1 MKCIVEFAKDIDQEV
16 VEFHSRSYDGLKE
29 KVKQWMEEDGNF
41 IEGSV
46 YSDAGRFLFNIY
58 L

>member
-1 MKCIVEFAKDIDQEV
+1 MKYIVEFANGIDREV
-16 VEFHSRSYDGLKE
+16 VEFHSRSHDGLKE
-29 KVKQWMEEDGNF
+29 KVRQWMEEDGNF
-41 IEGSV
+41 IEGNI

>member
-1 MKCIVEFAKDIDQEV
+1 MKYIVEFANDIDQEV

-41 IEGSV
+41 IEGNV
-46 YSDAGRFLFNIY
+46 YGDSGRFLFNIY

>member
-1 MKCIVEFAKDIDQEV
+1 MKYIVEFANDIDQEV
-16 VEFHSRSYDGLKE
+16 VEFHSRSYDCLKE

-41 IEGSV
+41 IEGNV

>member
-1 MKCIVEFAKDIDQEV
+1 MKYIVEFANDIDQEV

-41 IEGSV
+41 IESNV

>member
-1 MKCIVEFAKDIDQEV
+1 MKYVVEFTNDIDQEV

-41 IEGSV
+41 LEGNV
-46 YSDAGRFLFNIY
+46 YNDAGQYLLTIY

>member
-1 MKCIVEFAKDIDQEV
+1 MKYIVEFANDIDKEV

-41 IEGSV
+41 IEGNV

>member
-1 MKCIVEFAKDIDQEV
+1 MKYIVEFANDIDQEV
-16 VEFHSRSYDGLKE
+16 EELHSRSYDGLKE

-41 IEGSV
+41 IEGNV

>member
-1 MKCIVEFAKDIDQEV
+1 MKYIVEFTDDIDRET
-16 VEFHSRSYDGLKE
+16 VEFHAVSHDVLRERVKE
-29 KVKQWMEEDGNF
+29 WMEEDGRF
-41 IEGSV
+41 LEASA

>member
-1 MKCIVEFAKDIDQEV
+1 MKYIVEFANDIDQEV
-16 VEFHSRSYDGLKE
+16 VEFHSWSYDGLKE

-41 IEGSV
+41 IEGNV

>member
-1 MKCIVEFAKDIDQEV
+1 MKYIVEFANDIDQEV
-16 VEFHSRSYDGLKE
+16 VEFHLRSHDVLRERVKE
-29 KVKQWMEEDGNF
+29 WMEEDGRF
-41 IEGSV
+41 LEASA

>member
-1 MKCIVEFAKDIDQEV
+1 MKYIVEFVNDIDQEV
-16 VEFHSRSYDGLKE
+16 VEFHSRSYNGLEE

-41 IEGSV
+41 IEGNV

>member
-1 MKCIVEFAKDIDQEV
+1 MKYIVEFANDIDQEV

-29 KVKQWMEEDGNF
+29 KVKQWMEDDGNF
-41 IEGSV
+41 IEGNV
-46 YSDAGRFLFNIY
+46 YSDSGRFLFNIY

>member
-1 MKCIVEFAKDIDQEV
+1 MKYIVEFANDIDQEV

-41 IEGSV
+41 IEGNV
-46 YSDAGRFLFNIY
+46 YSDSGRFLFNIY